1 MKIRNAA
8 LGANWNKW
16 SLSWCTEITKTK
28 IEIKKSKYFHKK
40 KLNLIKMAKAH
51 NTITQT

>member
-16 SLSWCTEITKTK
+16 SLSWWRTEITKTK
-28 IEIKKSKYFHKK
+28 IEIKKSKYFNKK
-40 KLNLIKMAKAH
+40 N
-51 NTITQT
+51 